1 MREEINRT
9 QNERIQSIEDKN
21 YVDMKTGITVLSILV
36 AIMIAYFGFIFNYI
50 NNLET
55 KVDRNDAQ
63 YIAIEAQLSQIQT
76 DISWIKREFN
86 SH

>member
-21 YVDMKTGITVLSILV
+21 YVDMKTAITVLSILV
-36 AIMIAYFGFIFNYI
+36 AIMIAYFGFIFSSI
-50 NNLET
+50 QQVER
-55 KVDRNDAQ
+55 KVEGNHIQ
-63 YIAIEAQLSQIQT
+63 FLSIESQLSQIQT

-86 SH
+86 NH